1 MSASASN
8 IRERMSA
15 AATRTPAPRGEGS
28 SPAVVDAPVR
38 VPRAAPYKGTFEMS
52 RPDAKRM
59 KSVAFEHDTSVTRL
73 VQAAVLTALD
83 DPAVL
88 AAVLRTVDRL
98 TAETERH
105 GITGA

>member
-1 MSASASN
+1 MSSVAADL
-8 IRERMSA
+8 RGRMSA
-15 AATRTPAPRGEGS
+15 AATRTPAPRSENAATAIPES
-28 SPAVVDAPVR
+28 
-38 VPRAAPYKGTFEMS
+38 PRAPRVAPYKGTFEMS

-83 DPAVL
+83 DPAFL

-98 TAETERH
+98 AADAEPRDNA
-105 GITGA
+105 IA

>member
-1 MSASASN
+1 MSSPATDL
-8 IRERMSA
+8 RGRMSA
-15 AATRTPAPRGEGS
+15 AATRTPAPRTE
-28 SPAVVDAPVR
+28 PAAVPESVRAPR
-38 VPRAAPYKGTFEMS
+38 VAPYKGTFEMS

-83 DPAVL
+83 DPAFL

-98 TAETERH
+98 AADTADPT
-105 GITGA
+105 A